1 MPPHTDAKRQALQQT
16 GSLNRYPEAVQD
28 PLFQQGDFFD
38 ARDMVQVKYEMLRR
52 VEQEG
57 ERVSDTVKTFGLSRV
72 AFYQIQ
78 TAFRQHGLQGLIHKR
93 PGPQG
98 PHKLSAAVMEYIDQQ
113 LAEDRS
119 LRSRDLADRVRKK
132 FGFSIHPRSIE
143 RALARR
149 RKKGR

>member
-1 MPPHTDAKRQALQQT
+1 MSPRTDAKRQALQQT
-16 GSLNRYPEAVQD
+16 GSLNRRPEAVQD
-28 PLFQQGDFFD
+28 LLFQQGDFFD

-52 VEQEG
+52 VERGG
-57 ERVSDTVKTFGLSRV
+57 EQVSDTAETFGVSRV
-72 AFYQIQ
+72 AFYQAQ
-78 TAFRQHGLQGLIHKR
+78 AAFRQNGLQGLIHKR

-98 PHKLSAAVMEYIDQQ
+98 PHKLSATVMEYIDQQ

-119 LRSRDLADRVRKK
+119 LRSCDLVDRVRKK

>member
-1 MPPHTDAKRQALQQT
+1 MSPRTDAKRQALQQT
-16 GSLNRYPEAVQD
+16 GSLNRRPEAVQD
-28 PLFQQGDFFD
+28 PAFQQGDFFD

-52 VEQEG
+52 VERDG
-57 ERVSDTVKTFGLSRV
+57 ERVSDTAETFGLSRV
-72 AFYQIQ
+72 AFYQAQ
-78 TAFRQHGLQGLIHKR
+78 SAFRQHGLQGLIHKR

-98 PHKLSAAVMEYIDQQ
+98 PHKLSVAVMEYVDQQ
-113 LAEDRS
+113 LAEDDS
-119 LRSRDLADRVRKK
+119 LRSRDLAERVRKK